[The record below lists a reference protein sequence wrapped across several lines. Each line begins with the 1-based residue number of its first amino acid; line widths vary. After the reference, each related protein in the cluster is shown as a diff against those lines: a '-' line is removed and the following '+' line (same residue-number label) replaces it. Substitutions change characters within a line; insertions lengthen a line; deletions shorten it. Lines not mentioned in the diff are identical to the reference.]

1 MPQSPLRAT
10 DDMSSLAKHSLP
22 VVSAPSESTTPFR
35 PLMYKCSNGAEQQAG
50 DMSLLDMLSQNQVD
64 VSDNS
69 GVPSTDD
76 DHPEETRKSSH
87 DVESSFSSIKIAKP
101 VVPQVAVKKSKVDPT
116 VVKAIVAKKE
126 KEKKTK
132 TKKSAPPTPKPITVA
147 VKVEK
152 SVEKPVAEKSVAEK
166 PIEKGVVEKPM
177 ERSTMEKPAPEA
189 AVGTGVDMESVKKLV
204 SVSEENER
212 QIEQNGAVMIKQL
225 SEMMNSVMNAQM
237 AVEKSMEVATD
248 ARTHN

>member
-1 MPQSPLRAT
+1 MPQSPLRAK

-76 DHPEETRKSSH
+76 DHPEETGKSSH
-87 DVESSFSSIKIAKP
+87 DVESTSSSIKIAKP

-126 KEKKTK
+126 KEKK

-177 ERSTMEKPAPEA
+177 ERSAMEKPAPEA

-237 AVEKSMEVATD
+237 AVEKSMEVAAD
-248 ARTHN
+248 AGTHN

>member
-177 ERSTMEKPAPEA
+177 ERSAMEKPAPEA

-237 AVEKSMEVATD
+237 AVEKSMEVSAD
-248 ARTHN
+248 AGTHN

>member
-76 DHPEETRKSSH
+76 DHPEETGKSSH
-87 DVESSFSSIKIAKP
+87 DVESTSSSIKIAKP
-101 VVPQVAVKKSKVDPT
+101 VVPQVAVKKS
-116 VVKAIVAKKE
+116 
-126 KEKKTK
+126 
-132 TKKSAPPTPKPITVA
+132 APPTPKPVTVA

-177 ERSTMEKPAPEA
+177 ERSAMEKPAPEA

-204 SVSEENER
+204 SVSE
-212 QIEQNGAVMIKQL
+212 
-225 SEMMNSVMNAQM
+225 SE
-237 AVEKSMEVATD
+237 
-248 ARTHN
+248 

>member
-76 DHPEETRKSSH
+76 DHPEETGKSSH
-87 DVESSFSSIKIAKP
+87 DVESTSSSIKIAKP

-225 SEMMNSVMNAQM
+225 SEMMNSVMNVQM
-237 AVEKSMEVATD
+237 AVEKSMEVAAD
-248 ARTHN
+248 AGTHN

>member
-147 VKVEK
+147 VKV
-152 SVEKPVAEKSVAEK
+152 
-166 PIEKGVVEKPM
+166 
-177 ERSTMEKPAPEA
+177 
-189 AVGTGVDMESVKKLV
+189 
-204 SVSEENER
+204 
-212 QIEQNGAVMIKQL
+212 
-225 SEMMNSVMNAQM
+225 
-237 AVEKSMEVATD
+237 
-248 ARTHN
+248 

>member
-152 SVEKPVAEKSVAEK
+152 SVEKPVAEKSVVEK

-177 ERSTMEKPAPEA
+177 ERSAMEKPAPEA

-204 SVSEENER
+204 SVSEANER

-237 AVEKSMEVATD
+237 AVEKSMEVAAD
-248 ARTHN
+248 AGTHN

>member
-177 ERSTMEKPAPEA
+177 ERSAMEKPAPEA

-237 AVEKSMEVATD
+237 AVEKSMEVAAD
-248 ARTHN
+248 AGTHN

>member
-132 TKKSAPPTPKPITVA
+132 TKKSAPPTPKPVTVA

-177 ERSTMEKPAPEA
+177 ERSAMEKPAPEA

-237 AVEKSMEVATD
+237 AVEKSMEVSAD
-248 ARTHN
+248 AGTHN